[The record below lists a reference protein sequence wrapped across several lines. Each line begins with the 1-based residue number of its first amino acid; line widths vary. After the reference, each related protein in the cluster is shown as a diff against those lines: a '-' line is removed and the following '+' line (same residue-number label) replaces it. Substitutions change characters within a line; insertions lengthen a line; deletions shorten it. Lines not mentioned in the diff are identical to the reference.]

1 MTSADVSSPFVQTV
15 TGKVDPSSLGLV
27 HLHEHL
33 LSDFSC
39 YMPADRSTWDRSKIE
54 LGSYRHHLWSIT
66 TEHNVTLGDVE
77 EAEVEIRAFQA
88 AGGST
93 VVDSTSIGIARNP
106 AGLRELAERTG
117 LNIVMGS
124 GWYIDGSLPTDFAER
139 PVEDLAQQTINEITV
154 GVDGTD
160 IRAGIIGEVGLSWP
174 HTEREMQSLH
184 SAAMAQVETGAALQI
199 HPGRASDSPMSV
211 VQACIAWGVDPS
223 RIVMSHVE
231 RTLTSVDQMF
241 ALAETGCVLEF
252 DLFGQESSYYLDP
265 NFTEM
270 PNDGGRIRFIAQLM
284 EAGYLDQ
291 IAISQD
297 ICQRVHTT
305 AFGGEGLDH
314 ILTRVVPLMGRIGL
328 SDSDIDQ
335 IMRLTPARV
344 LSIST

>member
-1 MTSADVSSPFVQTV
+1 MPDSHILPFVQTV
-15 TGKVDPSSLGLV
+15 TGKVEPLSLGLV

-39 YMPADRSTWDRSKIE
+39 YLPADEGTWDRSKIE
-54 LGSYRHHLWSIT
+54 LGSYRHHFWSIT
-66 TEHNVTLGDVE
+66 TEHNVTLGDID

-88 AGGST
+88 AGGAT
-93 VVDSTSIGIARNP
+93 VVDSTSIGIGRDP

-117 LNIVMGS
+117 LHIIMGS
-124 GWYIDGSLPTDFAER
+124 GWYIDGSLPADFAER
-139 PVEDLAQQTINEITV
+139 SVQDLAQQTIDEITI

-174 HTEREMQSLH
+174 HTDREMKSLH
-184 SAAMAQVETGAALQI
+184 AAALAQVETGAALQI
-199 HPGRASDSPMSV
+199 HPGRAADSAMTV
-211 VQACIAWGVDPS
+211 VDACTGWGVDPS

-231 RTLTSVDQMF
+231 RTLTSIDQML
-241 ALAETGCVLEF
+241 ALADTGCILEF

-270 PNDGGRIRFIAQLM
+270 PNDGGRIRFIAQLI
-284 EAGYLDQ
+284 EAGYLNQ
-291 IAISQD
+291 IAVSQD
-297 ICQRVHTT
+297 MCQRVHTT

-328 SDSDIDQ
+328 SETDIDQ
-335 IMRLTPARV
+335 IMRRTPARV
-344 LSIST
+344 LSISK